1 VSAFLAGVG
10 IQLMIDAVVWAVS
23 LAAIRILG
31 LAAPWGAWAF
41 GFAAWAA
48 GLGALSGFWP
58 SCGPMAVAHML
69 AAAFCAWMWWRK
81 PGNRKR
87 VTDAI
92 GAKARSLL
100 DALLDRLR
108 ETLQSR
114 PGLQPVPAG
123 AGAVFKISAMKGWH

>member
-10 IQLMIDAVVWAVS
+10 LQLMIDAAA
-23 LAAIRILG
+23 LATIRILR

-41 GFAAWAA
+41 SFAAWAA
-48 GLGALSGFWP
+48 WLGALSGLWP

-69 AAAFCAWMWWRK
+69 VAAFCAWMWWRK

-92 GAKARSLL
+92 GAKTAALL

-123 AGAVFKISAMKGWH
+123 AGSVFKISAKG